1 MNSRRLLL
9 PLLLSVPLL
18 SASIASGRASAPA
31 TATPIVVNRL
41 PPLKG
46 DVPRGATRREIEM
59 GDKAQAE
66 LEKTPGVKLLDA
78 KSSPTARA
86 LLDKLNEMVRELG
99 SHSARPEIAYEVKV
113 IDDKDL
119 NAFTLPNG
127 KIYVYRGLLDFAA
140 SDDEIAGVLSH
151 EIGHNARMHA
161 LRGAAKSKKLSWVGL
176 AAMAAMLAGRDGA
189 NIGQFSQYLLVGIMS
204 GYSVS
209 YEKEADAAAIEQMKA
224 TRWNPSALVSFME
237 RLEQDEKS
245 RPDFEPGIFRTH
257 PPSEERAEA
266 AISQIKADGL
276 TYSPRDVQGARRAQ
290 ALASADRVRVLF
302 GNDVLLELA
311 ATPQTLNS
319 VQARAQSIAN
329 RVDELLKDNLK
340 LHEITVSG
348 DARGATI
355 LARGLP
361 LAQISPSDAALQK
374 LSPLDTA
381 NRARDNF
388 RKIFWRETI
397 HGAL

>member
-9 PLLLSVPLL
+9 PLLLASLPL
-18 SASIASGRASAPA
+18 ASAHAVPA
-31 TATPIVVNRL
+31 PAPVEVKGLR
-41 PPLKG
+41 PLKEV
-46 DVPRGATRREIEM
+46 VPPGATRREIEM
-59 GDKAQAE
+59 GDKAQSE
-66 LEKTPGVKLLDA
+66 LEKSPGLKLLDA
-78 KSSPTARA
+78 RSGPTARA
-86 LLDKLNEMVRELG
+86 LLDKLNEMVHELG

-113 IDDKDL
+113 IDDSDL

-189 NIGQFSQYLLVGIMS
+189 NVGQFSQYLLAGIMS

-237 RLEQDEKS
+237 RLEQSEKS
-245 RPDFEPGIFRTH
+245 RPEFEPGIFRTH
-257 PPSEERAEA
+257 PPSQERATA
-266 AISQIKADGL
+266 AIAQIKADGL
-276 TYSPRDVQGARRAQ
+276 TYAPRDVQGARRAQ

-311 ATPQTLNS
+311 ATPQTLPS
-319 VQARAQSIAN
+319 VQARAQSIAS
-329 RVDELLKDNLK
+329 RVDALLKDNLK
-340 LHEITVSG
+340 LHEITVAG
-348 DARGATI
+348 DARGATV

-361 LAQISPSDAALQK
+361 LAQISPADAALQK
-374 LSPLDTA
+374 MSPLDA
-381 NRARDNF
+381 AAHARDNF
-388 RKIFWRETI
+388 RKLFWRETI